1 MEEKQIKE
9 NSEFTAPAQEMFCAA
24 KEYIDIRTDEA
35 KLDITEGLSKGFG
48 KVLSAVMILQMIV
61 VVLALLSA
69 ALIMWL
75 GSLIGSNVAA
85 AFIVTGLYALL
96 PIAIFMLRNKVFVK
110 VFEKIFTAVFFS
122 DRDIEDIPTARLQ
135 LQAERKYKE
144 QELSLRGK
152 YAQAFYSPAN
162 LLATFM
168 RKSSIV
174 AVIAGFVAEI
184 IAKIKALT
192 GKAAEQAQAPASDA
206 QAAKPQTA
214 AESAPDPE
222 TPSNTPNE

>member
-1 MEEKQIKE
+1 MEEKQIQE
-9 NSEFTAPAQEMFCAA
+9 NSEFTAPAQEMIGAA

-48 KVLSAVMILQMIV
+48 MVLSAVMILQMVV

-85 AFIVTGLYALL
+85 AFIVTGVYALI

-122 DRDIEDIPTARLQ
+122 GRDIEDIPTARLQ

-152 YAQAFYSPAN
+152 YLQAFYSPAN

-168 RKSSIV
+168 RKSSII

-184 IAKIKALT
+184 IAKIKAMT
-192 GKAAEQAQAPASDA
+192 GKADA
-206 QAAKPQTA
+206 QTQPDAPEAAQPQT
-214 AESAPDPE
+214 PE
-222 TPSNTPNE
+222 TPQTLDNEPNE